1 MFCSRCGSALFSEA
15 KFCHVCGV
23 TSESPDED
31 LVSNIKQEGSTK
43 KRSNINSSST
53 SGQSAV
59 TPVSFDE
66 YRERKEKERSSRF
79 KPKAKKAR
87 TENNDKRPSEV
98 KINIGLQ
105 KFRDDDLKFVR
116 GSTLPLKVNPT
127 IGADELRKKGAEKII
142 KFNNDLT
149 GGPFGFT
156 LLYPDRTEVKTL
168 PGSKEPFTLQ
178 RYREEIGKA
187 YGRLTFYVC
196 KTDEFLDFLCRSY
209 CSDES
214 DTTDFPTIEQVCIL

>member
-23 TSESPDED
+23 TSKSPDEN
-31 LVSNIKQEGSTK
+31 LVSKIKQESSTNEP
-43 KRSNINSSST
+43 STSSST
-53 SGQSAV
+53 SSGQSA
-59 TPVSFDE
+59 VSFDE

-79 KPKAKKAR
+79 KPKAKKAK
-87 TENNDKRPSEV
+87 TESNDKKPSEV

-105 KFRDDDLKFVR
+105 KVRDDELKFVR

-127 IGADELRKKGAEKII
+127 IGADELRKKGAEKIM

-149 GGPFGFT
+149 GEPFGFT
-156 LLYPDRTEVKTL
+156 LLYPDRNEVRTL

-196 KTDEFLDFLCRSY
+196 KTKDFLNFLCRSY

-214 DTTDFPTIEQVCIL
+214 DTTDFPTIEQVCVL